1 MKNPLPVVF
10 SIHVRAA
17 FQDGPG
23 DIEED
28 EEDEI
33 RNRGY
38 FNQGTVILLLAAV
51 CVFLRAC
58 IFDNFSLKT
67 LITVIIAVIV
77 AAGMIVL
84 AMKGDGDDRRGE

>member
-10 SIHVRAA
+10 FIYVRVA
-17 FQDGPG
+17 FRDGPG

-28 EEDEI
+28 EEDKI

-38 FNQGTVILLLAAV
+38 FNQGAMILLLVAV

-67 LITVIIAVIV
+67 LITVIVAVIV

-84 AMKGDGDDRRGE
+84 AVKDDGDDRRGE